1 MPRYVKAT
9 YPQGEV
15 LIELLQTP
23 VVDKWLSVFNA
34 YKELNIPSYSSS
46 TGVCGYGDAA
56 QKNLESSDIGINS
69 RIEAVK
75 KINNAID
82 KVNSVIEGT
91 KFPYK
96 AYLGMPWMQT
106 NRLHRC
112 FTTSSFT
119 EHCWQHNLT
128 HTQLLKCKT
137 MGSEEVRYY
146 LYNNAIPQFKV
157 LNREIFR
164 WQINVINAQIHLYE
178 NTRHS
183 IIAEETINDYEKK
196 YNTSI
201 HETRKN
207 IIWYKNF
214 TFTEDNTCLRPEF
227 VRLQYLEKITHEEL
241 ISSFPDNYEDYNV
254 VIHKSI
260 GGKDYETCYQQYDD
274 AFEADIRNIEGI
286 DGCIVIN
293 FNNEHYKFF
302 TETRFYQW
310 AKSYRLRDEL
320 FLNVPIGK
328 IIANNIDIQNPNTD
342 NVPVRVELL

>member
-1 MPRYVKAT
+1 MSHYIKVTFPSGHITV
-9 YPQGEV
+9 
-15 LIELLQTP
+15 ELLQTP

-34 YKELNIPSYSSS
+34 YKKLNIPSLAWRNN
-46 TGVCGYGDAA
+46 VCSYGYQF
-56 QKNLESSDIGINS
+56 QKDIECSDHMSNR
-69 RIEAVK
+69 RITAIE

-82 KVNSVIEGT
+82 KVNSVIEGI

-106 NRLHRC
+106 NRIHRC
-112 FTTSSFT
+112 FTTSAFT
-119 EHCWQHNLT
+119 RHCWQHNLT
-128 HTQLLKCKT
+128 HDKLLKCKT
-137 MGSEEVRYY
+137 MGAKEVRNYVG
-146 LYNNAIPQFKV
+146 NNTARQYKILDEKTFEW
-157 LNREIFR
+157 EIH
-164 WQINVINAQIHLYE
+164 VINKQIHEYE

-183 IIAEETINDYEKK
+183 IIAEETINDYTKK
-196 YNTSI
+196 YKDLLFN
-201 HETRKN
+201 TRKN
-207 IIWYKNF
+207 VMWDKNF
-214 TFTEDNTCLRPEF
+214 TFTEDKTCLRPEF
-227 VRLQYLEKITHEEL
+227 CRPQFLETITYEEL

-286 DGCIVIN
+286 NGAMTVY
-293 FNNEHYKFF
+293 FNNDHYKFF
-302 TETRFYQW
+302 TGTRFYQW
-310 AKSYRLRDEL
+310 AKSYGLRDEL